1 MKKNIQLNKNNKKH
15 HKSMCY
21 LRKSRCLVFSSAHVS
36 VKDKPWILAKICR
49 VGQQVVTIK
58 LGREAYI
65 CNFST
70 WRMRQEDQEFESSV
84 GPTVSISETKQKQQ
98 SLVTEVT
105 EIN

>member
-1 MKKNIQLNKNNKKH
+1 MLSEEVKVFDVFQ
-15 HKSMCY
+15 CT
-21 LRKSRCLVFSSAHVS
+21 CLS
-36 VKDKPWILAKICR
+36 VKDKPWILAKMWNSAVCS

-58 LGREAYI
+58 LGMETYI

-70 WRMRQEDQEFESSV
+70 WKMRQEDQEFESSV
-84 GPTVSISETKQKQQ
+84 GPMVSISETKQKQQ

>member
-1 MKKNIQLNKNNKKH
+1 MLSEEVKVFDVFQ
-15 HKSMCY
+15 CT
-21 LRKSRCLVFSSAHVS
+21 CLS
-36 VKDKPWILAKICR
+36 VKDKPWILAKSCR
-49 VGQQVVTIK
+49 VGQQVVIVE

-65 CNFST
+65 CNFRT

-84 GPTVSISETKQKQQ
+84 DPTVSISEAKQKQQ